1 MDFQKLEDEVMH
13 LPIKQRVHLMQR
25 LLCSLESPSSE
36 ELRAEWLEEAR
47 RRAEELDSGSV
58 QAVPGEDVLAKA
70 RALIK

>member
-13 LPIKQRVHLMQR
+13 LPIKQRARLMQR
-25 LLCSLESPSSE
+25 LLSSLESPSSE
-36 ELRAEWLEEAR
+36 ELRADWLEEAR
-47 RRAEELDSGSV
+47 RRAEELDNGSV